1 MSRFDAVKSLAGSA
15 IEFGTT
21 TSKVSRIGRSIFVE
35 VSKEYDFLVSAL
47 TKFNSA
53 GNTQDIVGWLKG
65 RAEKSRMTVEQIP
78 FSEMRTWHFDDH
90 TGNLVHDS
98 GKFFSIEGI
107 SVQTNFGPKPCWM
120 QPVINQP
127 EIGIL
132 GILAKRFDGVVHFL
146 MQAKGEPG
154 NINTVQI
161 APTLQATRSNFTGAH
176 GGKSPP
182 YLEYF
187 RQRRG
192 KTLLDTLQSEQGARY
207 LRKRNRNL
215 IIETSENV
223 EVLADYCWL
232 TLGQI
237 YELLKLDN
245 VVNMDA
251 RSVLGTISFDVR
263 ELHGVPNGEQVA
275 AIRKVDP
282 VATKHIPLDLDP
294 FTEQVIAS
302 ELSTCKPIHDID
314 AIVSW
319 MTELKSQY
327 VLDVV
332 PMPLRHVANWTTGT
346 HEISHDDKRFFSVI
360 AVSVEAGNR
369 EVSSWT
375 QPIIRPQQEG
385 LVAFVA
391 KEIDGVLNLLV
402 QAKVEPGNLD
412 LLEMAPTVQCLTGSI
427 RDAAPEDLPPLL
439 NWTLE
444 SPVDC
449 FESSTMQSEEG
460 GRFFLEQNRNLIMK
474 ASRKIPL
481 EIPDNYIWMT
491 VGQAKTFIKH
501 NNHVNAQ
508 ARCLLMGLGF
518 TRA

>member
-1 MSRFDAVKSLAGSA
+1 MEA
-15 IEFGTT
+15 
-21 TSKVSRIGRSIFVE
+21 
-35 VSKEYDFLVSAL
+35 SKEYHFLVSAL

-53 GNTQDIVGWLKG
+53 GETRDIVGWLKE
-65 RAEKSRMTVEQIP
+65 RAEKSRMTVERIP
-78 FSEMRTWHFDDH
+78 FSEMRKWHFEDH
-90 TGNLVHDS
+90 TGNLAHDS

-107 SVQTNFGPKPCWM
+107 SVETNFGSKPRWM
-120 QPVINQP
+120 QPIINQP

-132 GILAKRFDGVVHFL
+132 GILAKKFDGVLHFL

-215 IIETSENV
+215 IIQTSENV
-223 EVLADYCWL
+223 EVLPDYCWL

-237 YELLKLDN
+237 FELMKLDN
-245 VVNMDA
+245 VVNMDS
-251 RSVLGTISFDVR
+251 RSVLGTISFDAP
-263 ELHGVPNGEQVA
+263 ELHGVPIGEQVA
-275 AIRKVDP
+275 AIRKVDS
-282 VATKHIPLDLDP
+282 VAAKHVPLDVDP
-294 FTEQVIAS
+294 FTEHVIAS
-302 ELSTCKPIHDID
+302 ELSTCKPVHDVD

-319 MTELKSQY
+319 MTELKSQTR
-327 VLDVV
+327 LDVC
-332 PMPLRHVANWTTGT
+332 PMPLKQVANWTIGT

-375 QPIIRPQQEG
+375 QPIIKPQQEG
-385 LVAFVA
+385 LVAFVT

-412 LLEMAPTVQCLTGSI
+412 LLEMAPTIQCLTGSI
-427 RDAAPEDLPPLL
+427 RDAAAEDLPPLL
-439 NWTLE
+439 SWALE

-474 ASRKIPL
+474 AGGKISA
-481 EIPDNYIWMT
+481 EVPDNYLWMT
-491 VGQAKTFIKH
+491 VGQIKTFIKY
-501 NNHVNAQ
+501 NNHVNVQ

>member
-1 MSRFDAVKSLAGSA
+1 MEA
-15 IEFGTT
+15 
-21 TSKVSRIGRSIFVE
+21 
-35 VSKEYDFLVSAL
+35 SKEYHFLVSAL

-53 GNTQDIVGWLKG
+53 GETQDIVGWLKG
-65 RAEKSRMTVEQIP
+65 RAEKSQMTVERIP
-78 FSEMRTWHFDDH
+78 FSEMRKWHFDDH

-107 SVQTNFGPKPCWM
+107 SVQTNVGSKPRWM

-132 GILAKRFDGVVHFL
+132 GILAKKFDGVLHFL
-146 MQAKGEPG
+146 MQAKVEPG
-154 NINTVQI
+154 NINAAQI
-161 APTLQATRSNFTGAH
+161 APTLQATRSNYTGVH

-192 KTLLDTLQSEQGARY
+192 ETLLDTLQSEQGARY

-215 IIETSENV
+215 IIQTSENV

-237 YELLKLDN
+237 CELLKLDN

-263 ELHGVPNGEQVA
+263 ELHGVPIGDQVA

-282 VATKHIPLDLDP
+282 IAAKHVPLDVDP
-294 FTEQVIAS
+294 FTEHVIAS
-302 ELSTCKPIHDID
+302 ELSTCKPVHSVD
-314 AIVSW
+314 AILSW
-319 MTELKSQY
+319 MTELKSQTR
-327 VLDVV
+327 LDVCS
-332 PMPLRHVANWTTGT
+332 MPLRQVADWTTGT

-360 AVSVEAGNR
+360 AVSVESGNR

-385 LVAFVA
+385 LVAFVT

-412 LLEMAPTVQCLTGSI
+412 LLEMAPTIQCLTGSI
-427 RDAAPEDLPPLL
+427 RNAAAEDVPPLL
-439 NWTLE
+439 NLALE

-460 GRFFLEQNRNLIMK
+460 GRFFLEQNRNLIIK
-474 ASRKIPL
+474 AGGSIPA
-481 EIPDNYIWMT
+481 EVPDNYIWMT
-491 VGQAKTFIKH
+491 MGQAKTFVKY

-508 ARCLLMGLGF
+508 ARCLLTGLGF
-518 TRA
+518 TQA

>member
-1 MSRFDAVKSLAGSA
+1 
-15 IEFGTT
+15 
-21 TSKVSRIGRSIFVE
+21 VE
-35 VSKEYDFLVSAL
+35 ASKEYHFLVSAL

-53 GNTQDIVGWLKG
+53 GETRDIVGWLKE
-65 RAEKSRMTVEQIP
+65 RAEKSRMTVERIP
-78 FSEMRTWHFDDH
+78 FSEMRKWHFEDH
-90 TGNLVHDS
+90 TGNLAHDS

-107 SVQTNFGPKPCWM
+107 SVETNFGSKPRWM
-120 QPVINQP
+120 QPIINQP

-132 GILAKRFDGVVHFL
+132 GILAKKFDGVLHFL

-161 APTLQATRSNFTGAH
+161 APTLQATRSNYTGAH

-187 RQRRG
+187 RQRGG

-215 IIETSENV
+215 IIQTSENV
-223 EVLADYCWL
+223 EVLPDYCWL

-237 YELLKLDN
+237 YELMKLDN

-251 RSVLGTISFDVR
+251 RSVLGTISLDVP
-263 ELHGVPNGEQVA
+263 ELHGVPIGEQVA
-275 AIRKVDP
+275 AIRKVDS
-282 VATKHIPLDLDP
+282 VAAKHVPLDVDP
-294 FTEQVIAS
+294 FTEHVIAS
-302 ELSTCKPIHDID
+302 ELSTCKPVHDVD

-319 MTELKSQY
+319 MTELKSQTR
-327 VLDVV
+327 LDVC
-332 PMPLRHVANWTTGT
+332 PMPLKQVANWTIGT

-375 QPIIRPQQEG
+375 QPIIKPQQEG
-385 LVAFVA
+385 LVAFVT

-412 LLEMAPTVQCLTGSI
+412 LLEMAPTIQCLTGSI
-427 RDAAPEDLPPLL
+427 RDAAAEDLPPLL
-439 NWTLE
+439 SWALE

-460 GRFFLEQNRNLIMK
+460 GRFFLEQNRNLIIK
-474 ASRKIPL
+474 AGDRTHA

-491 VGQAKTFIKH
+491 VGQVKTFTKY

-508 ARCLLMGLGF
+508 ARCLMMGLGF
-518 TRA
+518 TRAQG